1 MSYHKNQLRNYDR
14 FDKPGGSIART
25 ASEDLASSNPS
36 KWAAGIAIGT
46 IAVAGLAIKAI
57 SELDNGRK

>member
-1 MSYHKNQLRNYDR
+1 MSKHQNHLQHHDR
-14 FDKPGGSIART
+14 FEEPGNSIART
-25 ASEDLASSNPS
+25 ASEVLTSSNPA

-57 SELDNGRK
+57 SELDNGR